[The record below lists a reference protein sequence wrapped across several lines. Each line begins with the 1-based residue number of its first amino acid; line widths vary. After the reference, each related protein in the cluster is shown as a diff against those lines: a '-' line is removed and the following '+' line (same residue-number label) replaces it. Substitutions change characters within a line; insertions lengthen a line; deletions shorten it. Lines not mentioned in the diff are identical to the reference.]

1 MRLAVRRGTVALL
14 AFYERTLDAFPIDT
28 LVSKELTVK
37 GVMGG
42 FGLVPEAADYLA
54 KGLPV
59 EGMVTHRIEFS
70 EVPAFFARA
79 AETGGERIKALVRIC
94 P

>member
-42 FGLVPEAADYLA
+42 FGLVPELS
-54 KGLPV
+54 LI
-59 EGMVTHRIEFS
+59 HISNR
-70 EVPAFFARA
+70 RL
-79 AETGGERIKALVRIC
+79 RR
-94 P
+94 